1 MAILSLVVT
10 SVNRREEN
18 IDKDTTLKKY
28 KLLIY
33 VIDVMVLLGALFL
46 SFKRNQGVNIGSL
59 LAAVLCPWCYVAFAL
74 AVQVPRPVNPVRL
87 NTRSNSPPF

>member
-18 IDKDTTLKKY
+18 IDKATTLKKY

-33 VIDVMVLLGALFL
+33 V
-46 SFKRNQGVNIGSL
+46 QQE
-59 LAAVLCPWCYVAFAL
+59 YYHE
-74 AVQVPRPVNPVRL
+74 
-87 NTRSNSPPF
+87 